1 MTTPNIHEGAL
12 RAAEAVFNQ
21 GTIRYVSSPETPIAN
36 EFRQKKIKEAAAII
50 ATELKLVEVIEASE
64 ESHALNVNVFSDA
77 EPEMLSYYSEH
88 RAVIAMGKK
97 ALSTLKGGG

>member
-1 MTTPNIHEGAL
+1 
-12 RAAEAVFNQ
+12 
-21 GTIRYVSSPETPIAN
+21 
-36 EFRQKKIKEAAAII
+36 
-50 ATELKLVEVIEASE
+50 VEVIEALE